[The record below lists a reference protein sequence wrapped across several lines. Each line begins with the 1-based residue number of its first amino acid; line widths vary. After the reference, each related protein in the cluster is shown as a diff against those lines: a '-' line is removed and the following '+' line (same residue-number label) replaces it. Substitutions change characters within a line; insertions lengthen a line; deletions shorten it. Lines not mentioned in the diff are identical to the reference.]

1 MKIEKGKFY
10 RTRGG
15 EKVEVLTTER
25 KDRCSV
31 VTMYE
36 NGDIIV
42 LYMNGAYFNTKAEH
56 EADIIS
62 EWTEPV
68 EIPWSD
74 YPTWCKWVAMDNSGK
89 WFGYYGEKPK
99 LYSDTWGDSDLN
111 YNRIPTDYQPR
122 NFTGDW
128 TESLFERP
136 CE

>member
-1 MKIEKGKFY
+1 MKIEKGKY
-10 RTRGG
+10 YKTRGG

-25 KDRCSV
+25 KGLQPV
-31 VTMYE
+31 VAMCEDGTL
-36 NGDIIV
+36 IV
-42 LYMNGAYFNTKAEH
+42 LYQNGAIWNDKSESEF
-56 EADIIS
+56 DIIS
-62 EWTEPV
+62 EWTDPV

-74 YPTWCKWVAMDNSGK
+74 YPAWYKWIAMDNSGK
-89 WFGYYGEKPK
+89 WFGYYGKKPK
-99 LYSDTWGDSDLN
+99 LSSDIWRDSDLN

>member
-25 KDRCSV
+25 PTSYSIVVMGEDGSV
-31 VTMYE
+31 T
-36 NGDIIV
+36 V
-42 LYMNGAYFNTKAEH
+42 LQQNGALYDGKANSYSDLI
-56 EADIIS
+56 A

-74 YPTWCKWVAMDNSGK
+74 YPTWCKWVVMDSNSE
-89 WFGYYGEKPK
+89 WFGYGEKPK
-99 LYSDTWGDSDLN
+99 NDSFEWFGH
-111 YNRIPTDYQPR
+111 YGTKIHPDYYPR

-136 CE
+136 NN